1 MRKVKFGVFTDLHV
15 DIMHDTQE
23 RLQVFLDTCRQEDVD
38 FIIQLGDF
46 CYPDDNRKVVCKPEH
61 MPVNIANA
69 IQVKTYADKPAI
81 LRMFNS
87 FEKPS
92 YHVLGNHDCDMCSK
106 QETLQFLEAKN
117 GSYYSFDHGGFHFV
131 VLDTNYLKTS
141 SGEFIAYEN
150 ANYFAAGFRKDM
162 VRENVSPDQIAW
174 LKEDLA
180 NTKNPTIVFSHASFS
195 LVGAPSFAVKNHK
208 ELREI
213 FQNAPAGV
221 VACFNGHHHVDLCA
235 KEEGIWYVQINSMDC
250 IWLDLALSVRTGSDR
265 KLMKSI
271 PILSTRLLIKI
282 LFLRLLPWMMT
293 VWKSKAGSRSL
304 WAPPR
309 RNWAFTVKTA
319 GGQKYTDIIS
329 TSPLPLRRIVT
340 CHLNNQQNEN
350 PSAVWPQK
358 DFLMWMVRAMGHVK
372 V

>member
-1 MRKVKFGVFTDLHV
+1 MRKVKFGVFSDLHV

-23 RLQVFLDTCRQEDVD
+23 RLQVFLDTCRQENVD

-69 IQVKTYADKPAI
+69 IQVKTYADNPAI

-92 YHVLGNHDCDMCSK
+92 YHVLVNHDCDMCSK
-106 QETLQFLEAKN
+106 QETLRFLEAEN

-180 NTKNPTIVFSHASFS
+180 NTKNATIVFSHASFS

-213 FQNAPAGV
+213 FRNAPAGV

-250 IWLDLALSVRTGSDR
+250 IWLDLAFVCENRFGPEIDE
-265 KLMKSI
+265 KYPNI
-271 PILSTRLLIKI
+271 
-282 LFLRLLPWMMT
+282 
-293 VWKSKAGSRSL
+293 
-304 WAPPR
+304 
-309 RNWAFTVKTA
+309 
-319 GGQKYTDIIS
+319 KYTAPYKDPVFAIITMDDDGMEIKGRKSEFVGPTPEELGLYGEDSWWTKVYGHNQYFS
-329 TSPLPLRRIVT
+329 T
-340 CHLNNQQNEN
+340 
-350 PSAVWPQK
+350 PSQEDRYQSFK
-358 DFLMWMVRAMGHVK
+358 
-372 V
+372 

>member
-15 DIMHDTQE
+15 DIMHDTKE

-61 MPVNIANA
+61 MPVNIKNA
-69 IQVKTYADKPAI
+69 IRVKTYADKPGI
-81 LRMFNS
+81 LRMFND

-106 QETLQFLEAKN
+106 QEQLEFMEAKN

-131 VLDTNYLKTS
+131 VLDTNYMKTD

-150 ANYFAAGFRKDM
+150 ANYFEAGFREDI
-162 VRENVSPDQIAW
+162 VRENVSPDQIQW

-180 NTKNPTIVFSHASFS
+180 KTENPTVIFSHASFS
-195 LVGAPSFAVKNHK
+195 LVGTTCWAVKNHK

-213 FQNAPAGV
+213 FQNAPGGV

-235 KEEGIWYVQINSMDC
+235 KEEGIWYVQMNSMDC
-250 IWLDLALSVRTGSDR
+250 IWLDMAFVQENRYGAEIDEMYPNIRYT
-265 KLMKSI
+265 
-271 PILSTRLLIKI
+271 
-282 LFLRLLPWMMT
+282 
-293 VWKSKAGSRSL
+293 
-304 WAPPR
+304 APYKDPVF
-309 RNWAFTVKTA
+309 A
-319 GGQKYTDIIS
+319 
-329 TSPLPLRRIVT
+329 IVT
-340 CHLNNQQNEN
+340 MDEKGMEIKGRQSEFVGPTPEELGLYNEN
-350 PSAVWPQK
+350 SWWREVFGTGEYFATPSQE
-358 DFLMWMVRAMGHVK
+358 DRYLSFD
-372 V
+372 